1 MGQALTEI
9 KLPDKKSKKNTGGEQ
24 TQTSSIVSI
33 PEETSPVENETN
45 PFVIEFNTAML
56 ADFKEEGERS
66 DMQNKADNQRFFS
79 MEDASK
85 FDDL

>member
-1 MGQALTEI
+1 LTEI

-33 PEETSPVENETN
+33 PEDSSPVDNVSYH
-45 PFVIEFNTAML
+45 FVIEFNTAML

-66 DMQNKADNQRFFS
+66 DMQNRADNQRFFS
-79 MEDASK
+79 MDDASK